1 MDDRA
6 GDKGSWR
13 CMCLRSSAWWCKG
26 CDWTRR
32 WIKTCGRVGCDDLQ
46 ICDDGGVGILP
57 RESFKGLQH
66 LEVLEVDWLPWDILK
81 GRSEGEKYTT
91 EKYSNFAL
99 F

>member
-46 ICDDGGVGILP
+46 ICDDGGVRILP
-57 RESFKGLQH
+57 RESFKGL
-66 LEVLEVDWLPWDILK
+66 LALGSAGGELAAMGYI
-81 GRSEGEKYTT
+81 EGPG
-91 EKYSNFAL
+91 
-99 F
+99 